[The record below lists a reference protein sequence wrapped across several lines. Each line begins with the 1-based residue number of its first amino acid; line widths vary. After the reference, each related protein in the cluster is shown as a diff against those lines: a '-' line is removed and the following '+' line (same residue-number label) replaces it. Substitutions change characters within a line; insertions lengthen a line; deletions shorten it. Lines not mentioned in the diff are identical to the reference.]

1 MVEQPKLNHLMSQNN
16 KKINN
21 LYTHLGKSRQSH
33 VTLQL
38 KNQFLLVPGVVTSW
52 YLVLT
57 VCWRINQPVYKAT
70 ASIRSFNEFL
80 LRGLALEVR
89 ELVLNIFFKLLTN
102 NDFHNHLLS
111 RMKVS
116 AALVFVVF
124 VSSVV
129 AKPQIS
135 FGEEEEP
142 VPVDLPTPVDAL
154 GTDDELVHTRLGLL
168 AGYLSKLII

>member
-1 MVEQPKLNHLMSQNN
+1 
-16 KKINN
+16 
-21 LYTHLGKSRQSH
+21 
-33 VTLQL
+33 
-38 KNQFLLVPGVVTSW
+38 
-52 YLVLT
+52 
-57 VCWRINQPVYKAT
+57 
-70 ASIRSFNEFL
+70 
-80 LRGLALEVR
+80 
-89 ELVLNIFFKLLTN
+89 
-102 NDFHNHLLS
+102 
-111 RMKVS
+111 MKVS

-154 GTDDELVHTRLGLL
+154 GTDNELVHTRLGLL

>member
-1 MVEQPKLNHLMSQNN
+1 
-16 KKINN
+16 
-21 LYTHLGKSRQSH
+21 
-33 VTLQL
+33 
-38 KNQFLLVPGVVTSW
+38 
-52 YLVLT
+52 
-57 VCWRINQPVYKAT
+57 
-70 ASIRSFNEFL
+70 
-80 LRGLALEVR
+80 
-89 ELVLNIFFKLLTN
+89 
-102 NDFHNHLLS
+102 
-111 RMKVS
+111 MKVS

-142 VPVDLPTPVDAL
+142 VPVDLPSTPVL

>member
-1 MVEQPKLNHLMSQNN
+1 
-16 KKINN
+16 
-21 LYTHLGKSRQSH
+21 
-33 VTLQL
+33 
-38 KNQFLLVPGVVTSW
+38 
-52 YLVLT
+52 
-57 VCWRINQPVYKAT
+57 
-70 ASIRSFNEFL
+70 
-80 LRGLALEVR
+80 
-89 ELVLNIFFKLLTN
+89 
-102 NDFHNHLLS
+102 
-111 RMKVS
+111 MKVG

-142 VPVDLPTPVDAL
+142 VPVDLPNAPVDAL